1 MEHCVRRGAS
11 SADASELDAGV
22 LCRRYVGAC
31 LGRGVG
37 RNRSSGGTGC
47 GRVVAAIKGLGLR
60 VSPEKSEAMWFCHR
74 ADHGTPPTGYRLR
87 LEGAEIEIGTSMKYL
102 GLTLDS
108 HWTFRARFERLAPS
122 VEATANALGRLL
134 PRLGGP
140 GIGVRSRLLYGA
152 PIWAEDLMAS
162 RRSLLKVRRLHRTV
176 AIRVVRGFRTI
187 SAAVAAVLARFPMF
201 ELQALRCRE
210 IYLHTRGLSDG
221 VDPVSADVE
230 GWARRALLNR

>member
-37 RNRSSGGTGC
+37 RNRSSGGIGC

-60 VSPEKSEAMWFCHR
+60 VSPEKSEAMWFCRR

-122 VEATANALGRLL
+122 VEATAN
-134 PRLGGP
+134 
-140 GIGVRSRLLYGA
+140 RSRLLYGA

-221 VDPVSADVE
+221 VDPVSVDVE